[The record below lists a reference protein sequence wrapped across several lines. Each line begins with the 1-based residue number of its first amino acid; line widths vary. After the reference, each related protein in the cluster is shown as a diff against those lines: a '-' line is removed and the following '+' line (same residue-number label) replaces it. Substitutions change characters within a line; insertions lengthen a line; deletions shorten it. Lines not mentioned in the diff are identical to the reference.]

1 MSKHHAYMSDIAA
14 TLLLLVCCSASLSAQ
29 YLFDTTPELNRYLW
43 YHQIVNTFDSAV
55 VTYEVGEFT
64 LHRVTGNERIF
75 NRISRADFA
84 SGSEGKARAGSS
96 VRGTDPVLS
105 ALAQTRPFLLPLQPS
120 SVSFARVLQASTCDD
135 VASQPTGGS
144 GSDGRFTPRDQQYL
158 AGRGRILDTA
168 EFVLEVVDAST
179 GEVYGTID
187 SVGLIPNP
195 TTDVVQRY
203 GTEPDASTRA
213 LVAVPTRAAGKTVF
227 IRVSVRRWGP
237 SPHGM
242 ALRRVHHGISL
253 SAQHAYMPND
263 ASRDLPSWCDPAH
276 GERLDSLY
284 HEAVVGSIVAHRD
297 STGCLLVLPHGANT
311 RDARQEVLVSVIN
324 SIRQSAA
331 QLPNCT
337 DASRVAWNWYLSTLD
352 EDPASMTKPRLDA
365 AYRTTSPLSMLVTRA
380 RGDGAT
386 QCVVESSTAA
396 PATYELW
403 SLAGQRVCAGTLHL
417 SEGRSTYTLDT
428 PALASGAYLAILRR
442 EDNIAVQQGFVIH
455 Q

>member
-1 MSKHHAYMSDIAA
+1 MSKHHAYMSGIAA
-14 TLLLLVCCSASLSAQ
+14 TLLLLVCCSATLPAQ

-64 LHRVTGNERIF
+64 LHRATGNERIF

-96 VRGTDPVLS
+96 GRGTDPVLS

-120 SVSFARVLQASTCDD
+120 SISFARVLQASTCDD
-135 VASQPTGGS
+135 VASQPTGGN

-158 AGRGRILDTA
+158 AGRGRILDTS

-203 GTEPDASTRA
+203 GTEPDASTRT

-227 IRVSVRRWGP
+227 VRASVRRWGP

-311 RDARQEVLVSVIN
+311 SDARQEVLVSVIN
-324 SIRQSAA
+324 SIRQTAA
-331 QLPNCT
+331 QLPNCA

-352 EDPASMTKPRLDA
+352 EEPASMTKPRLDA
-365 AYRTTSPLSMLVTRA
+365 AYRTTSPLSMLITRT

-386 QCVVESSTAA
+386 QCVVESSTSA

-403 SLAGQRVCAGTLHL
+403 SLAGQRVCAGTLQL
-417 SEGRSTYTLDT
+417 SEGRATYTLDT

-442 EDNIAVQQGFVIH
+442 DDNIAVQQGFVIH